1 MQVVVPVK
9 LQPPPEVASALRAEL
24 TGCNDGANYVSTV
37 AFETGTMREYA
48 LRKLVYAEL
57 RERGIKSAAA
67 QRLIKKTVDA
77 HTTLPANIRAGNFG
91 RPGAKRRS
99 RAESK
104 PIAFRAD
111 AARAYEHRNMGWDI
125 GAQTVAITTMSG
137 RMKGIPFACGPEQL
151 TTLARYRKGEADPI
165 CRDGVWFLY
174 ATCEVPE
181 AEQYEPDGFI
191 GVDLGIENI
200 ATTSDGSSHAG
211 RELNRYRKRQLPLRK
226 KLQKKRTTSAKRL
239 LKKRSRRE
247 SRRVKDINHRIPPPA
262 QWWQDAARNL
272 TASGAVAVS
281 SGLHPEKLTAV
292 GSAVFHGSPH
302 HPRKRSHPVV
312 TPALRREP

>member
-77 HTTLPANIRAGNFG
+77 YTTLRANIRAGNFG

-111 AARAYEHRNMGWDI
+111 AAQAYDHRNMGWDI

-137 RMKGIPFACGPEQL
+137 RMKG
-151 TTLARYRKGEADPI
+151 YR
-165 CRDGVWFLY
+165 
-174 ATCEVPE
+174 
-181 AEQYEPDGFI
+181 
-191 GVDLGIENI
+191 
-200 ATTSDGSSHAG
+200 
-211 RELNRYRKRQLPLRK
+211 LP
-226 KLQKKRTTSAKRL
+226 
-239 LKKRSRRE
+239 
-247 SRRVKDINHRIPPPA
+247 
-262 QWWQDAARNL
+262 AARNSSRPSRG
-272 TASGAVAVS
+272 TAKAK
-281 SGLHPEKLTAV
+281 PT
-292 GSAVFHGSPH
+292 
-302 HPRKRSHPVV
+302 
-312 TPALRREP
+312 